1 MHIVPEDA
9 NDIPVR
15 VCLGFSRVVSGGR
28 SKNPGN
34 PRLFE
39 HRSRPRVPCDRK
51 LGYGHSAFRIEAG
64 AAKILI
70 DPYLYDNSRD
80 KGWIGCCAG
89 EDSTQAG
96 GR

>member
-9 NDIPVR
+9 NEIPVR

-51 LGYGHSAFRIEAG
+51 LGPERPLMTGRNALAMWLEGFYRAFSARHNWEKSAET
-64 AAKILI
+64 AA
-70 DPYLYDNSRD
+70 
-80 KGWIGCCAG
+80 
-89 EDSTQAG
+89 
-96 GR
+96 